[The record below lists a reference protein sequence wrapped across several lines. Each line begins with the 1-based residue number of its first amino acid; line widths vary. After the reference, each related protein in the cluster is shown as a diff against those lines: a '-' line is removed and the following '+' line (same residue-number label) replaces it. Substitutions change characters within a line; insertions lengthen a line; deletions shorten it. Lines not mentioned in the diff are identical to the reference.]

1 MSACSPE
8 CTLVYCPLY
17 LKIFH
22 FLSSFVYACRLNG
35 FTRVFPAKPLC
46 CRGDPGA
53 ELTVMS
59 RLGDRN
65 TSLSNEGA
73 ETIPKEIHPHWDIC
87 TCVSPG
93 KSVSLW
99 QSLNL
104 NVCLRLCE
112 RACGCVF
119 LLEDWKKEIWLS
131 EMGFPFFF
139 FFCTCCV
146 LLPLPACVCV
156 SDCKVDKAVR
166 LEILSES
173 EHSRTYGQLDWGSD
187 NRQRK
192 LFWG

>member
-104 NVCLRLCE
+104 NVRLRLCE

-139 FFCTCCV
+139 FLH
-146 LLPLPACVCV
+146 LLCSFAPPCLCVCV
-156 SDCKVDKAVR
+156 R
-166 LEILSES
+166 LQG
-173 EHSRTYGQLDWGSD
+173 GQSCSTGDFEWVWTQSNIWTARL
-187 NRQRK
+187 RQ
-192 LFWG
+192 W

>member
-1 MSACSPE
+1 MSACSHE

-46 CRGDPGA
+46 CRGDPRA

-139 FFCTCCV
+139 LH
-146 LLPLPACVCV
+146 LLCSFAPPCLCVCV

>member
-22 FLSSFVYACRLNG
+22 FLSSFVYARRLNG

-46 CRGDPGA
+46 CRGDPRA

-104 NVCLRLCE
+104 NVRLCLCE

-131 EMGFPFFF
+131 AMGFPFFL
-139 FFCTCCV
+139 CTCCV
-146 LLPLPACVCV
+146 LLPLPACVCA